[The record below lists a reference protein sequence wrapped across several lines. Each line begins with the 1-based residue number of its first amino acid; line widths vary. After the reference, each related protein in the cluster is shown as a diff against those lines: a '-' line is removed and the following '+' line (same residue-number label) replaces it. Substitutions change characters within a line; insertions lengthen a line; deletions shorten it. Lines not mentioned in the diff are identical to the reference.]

1 MRIMIK
7 EHHLKNYVWLEVTS
21 PSPDEIGKLVRDYQL
36 PRKIKNYMLDRHEQ
50 PRATYDMVEH
60 LGILVLRCVSGPNG
74 PQQRTTP
81 LFLGFND
88 HLLVTV
94 IHVHNQQRL
103 FASLPLN
110 PSGKIH
116 ELIFRIVS
124 RTLEP
129 YFMAL
134 NEIIDR
140 TEKLSNKQL
149 RRITNARLDELSLL
163 KTRLIYL
170 RSATASNLV
179 ALQEFQTIFR
189 QRYQTDD
196 HQSRTIQQALN
207 DTLVEFRQCQAMF
220 DVVSEEVSESES
232 SFGNLLNNRLND
244 TMKFLTVWSLL
255 LAIPPIISGFYGE
268 NVALPLA
275 GRHLAWVD
283 TLLMTAVA
291 MLLMIVIYL
300 IHLYRRRK

>member
-1 MRIMIK
+1 MIK
-7 EHHLKNYVWLEVTS
+7 EHHLKNYLWLEVTA
-21 PSPDEIGKLVRDYQL
+21 PAPDEIGHLVSKYQL

-50 PRATYDMVEH
+50 PRATYDMIEH

-74 PQQRTTP
+74 PQQSTTP
-81 LFLGFND
+81 LFLGFNKN
-88 HLLVTV
+88 LLVTV

-103 FASLPLN
+103 FANLPLN
-110 PSGKIH
+110 PQGQIH

-129 YFMAL
+129 YFVAL
-134 NEIIDR
+134 NDIIDR
-140 TEKLSNKQL
+140 TDKLSNKQL

-179 ALQEFQTIFR
+179 ALQELQTIFR
-189 QRYQTDD
+189 QRYQSDSD
-196 HQSRTIQQALN
+196 ESKTIQQALN
-207 DTLVEFRQCQAMF
+207 DTLVEFKQCQAMF
-220 DVVSEEVSESES
+220 DVVSEEVSEAEN

-268 NVALPLA
+268 NVSLPLA
-275 GRHLAWVD
+275 GRHWAWVD
-283 TLLMTAVA
+283 TLLMTAVL
-291 MLLMIVIYL
+291 MLLMILIYVL
-300 IHLYRRRK
+300 HVYRRRK